1 MITKVKDLIK
11 ELEKLDQEAV
21 VIYAYDEYGNN
32 STHGFI
38 QDDEQFVVFD
48 NQDII
53 LEYDR
58 DIIIFENDYK
68 EDQIDEIVELI
79 DTALENGGRIEKCI
93 KLFPF

>member
-1 MITKVKDLIK
+1 MITKVKDLK
-11 ELEKLDQEAV
+11 KLDQEAV

-48 NQDII
+48 NQDNI

-58 DIIIFENDYK
+58 EIIIFENDYK

-79 DTALENGGRIEKCI
+79 DAALENGGRIEKCI
-93 KLFPF
+93 QLFPF